1 MNVLAKRTIQYRTD
15 SGATMDVT
23 LTVFEPFRESADFSR
38 CGFQFEPP
46 SNQRM
51 IKAGGY
57 DTISALLAC
66 LTVARGYVEHPSE
79 DRTTW
84 QGMSHSGLPWH
95 SRMPDGYQPPDI
107 PPLEPNPGNLPILA
121 TRRLGMPEESG
132 SVRELM
138 LTLYKPFQVN
148 DKTWKCAFALTAEPV
163 DSVRYGVGADFIEA
177 LLDALAMARTTYL
190 RMIPPQWEAPESE
203 GFDDVRFLPY
213 RIGRAYS
220 IEPARLDAARAVPIS
235 G

>member
-1 MNVLAKRTIQYRTD
+1 MNVLTRRTIQHRTD
-15 SGATMDVT
+15 SGAAADVV
-23 LTVFEPFRESADFSR
+23 LTVFEPFQESASFWR

-46 SNQRM
+46 SNQRI

-57 DTISALLAC
+57 DAIAALLAC
-66 LTVARGYVEHPSE
+66 LTVARGYIEHPSE

-95 SRMPDGYQPPDI
+95 STMPDGYQPPDI
-107 PPLEPNPGNLPILA
+107 PPLEVNPENLSILA
-121 TRRLGMPEESG
+121 TRRLGTPDESDG
-132 SVRELM
+132 VRELM
-138 LTLYKPFQVN
+138 LTVYKPFQV
-148 DKTWKCAFALTAEPV
+148 DEKTWKCAFALKAACN
-163 DSVRYGVGADFIEA
+163 DNVRYGVGADFIEA

-190 RMIPPQWEAPESE
+190 GMVPPQWEAPESE
-203 GFDDVRFLPY
+203 GFGDVHFLPY

-220 IEPARLDAARAVPIS
+220 IDRTRLDAAREIPTE